1 MSNRDEAD
9 TPLRLLREWLHRL
22 VGAIG
27 RGRSDADLEKELRLH
42 AELAA
47 AAAPD
52 AAPRGATGLRSGAIT
67 HAMDALRD
75 QRGLPRAE
83 ALAADVLFG
92 LRQMRKHPVAS
103 AAAILSLGLAM
114 GATLAALRLV
124 DAVLVRA
131 LPVAS
136 PERLFVI
143 ETASRTP
150 EGTDDRNDYFDY
162 PTYRDYVSAA
172 DATAHLMVVGLTAP
186 VSIRFDRDGEAE
198 AALWQFVSGNVFEV
212 LGLQPVLGRLF
223 TRADDVTPGG
233 HPVAVISYDYWT
245 RRFGRDPGVVGR
257 TYSWGSQV
265 FEIVGVAP
273 RRFTGTE
280 PGRVTD
286 LFVPAAM
293 NAQALDNPGWSWFR
307 IWVRPADGLAPA
319 QVQERLQA
327 RLTQRQRERLK
338 AFAPDTPRERI
349 DAHLAEKLLLHPAGS
364 GVSAA
369 QKTFRRPLFILMTL
383 ATLVL
388 LVACANV
395 ANLMLAQAVARSREM
410 ALRLSIGAT
419 RGRLIQMVLVESVL
433 LATAASAAGALFAA
447 LAAPFIV
454 SMLAP
459 PDRPLRLI
467 LDVDWRGV
475 AAGSAITLTVAMLF
489 GLPPALRAS
498 GVRPL
503 GVLKG
508 SGERTRRSGQL
519 LIAVQTAFCVFL
531 LFSAGLF
538 VSTFD
543 RLAHAPLGFTPHNLV
558 LLQTQARTDRPPAVW
573 AQLAD
578 QLRQVTGVEAVSVAG
593 WAPLSGNRWRSRVR
607 AGNRPPPPTS
617 PYFVQV
623 GPRYFETMRIEQRG
637 GRDFRADDAPPALDP
652 VRGIMAGVGIVNES
666 FARAYFD
673 GRDPVGQVVQVRQGR
688 DAEAPM
694 TIVGVVRDVVYDNVR
709 EPMRPTVY
717 VPLEDRDGAALLIRT
732 AGDAR
737 TAVPQLRR
745 EVSRAAA
752 DINVRRVEHL
762 SVLVLQQM
770 IRERLL
776 AALSGF
782 FAVVALALSAVGLYG
797 TLNYGV
803 IRQRK
808 EIGIRMAL
816 GARAAQVVARITR
829 RTLALVAA
837 GALTGLAGG
846 VVFAR
851 SLEAILFEVK
861 PTDPASL
868 VRPLLLIASAAVLA
882 AAVPALRAT
891 RIDPARTLRMD

>member
-1 MSNRDEAD
+1 MSNRDGAD
-9 TPLRLLREWLHRL
+9 TPLRILREWVHRL
-22 VGAIG
+22 LGAIG
-27 RGRSDADLEKELRLH
+27 RGRSDADLEEELRLH

-47 AAAPD
+47 RARNAE
-52 AAPRGATGLRSGAIT
+52 PRATTGLRNGATT

-83 ALAADVLFG
+83 ALASDVLFG

-143 ETASRTP
+143 ETVSRTP
-150 EGTDDRNDYFDY
+150 EGTEDHSEAFDY

-172 DATAHLMVVGLTAP
+172 DTTAHLMVLGLTSP
-186 VSIRFDRDGEAE
+186 LSIRFDRDGEAE
-198 AALWQFVSGNVFEV
+198 VAQLQFVSGNVFEV
-212 LGLQPVLGRLF
+212 LGLQPALGRML
-223 TRADDVTPGG
+223 TRTDDVTPGG
-233 HPVAVISYDYWT
+233 HAVAVISYDYWT

-257 TYSWGSQV
+257 TYAWGSQV
-265 FEIVGVAP
+265 FEIVGVGP

-293 NAQALDNPGWSWFR
+293 NVQALNNPGWSWFR
-307 IWVRPADGLAPA
+307 IWVRPADGIAPA

-338 AFAPDTPRERI
+338 GFAPNTPRERI
-349 DAHLAEKLLLHPAGS
+349 DAHLAEKLLLNPAGS
-364 GVSAA
+364 GVSTA
-369 QKTFRRPLFILMTL
+369 QKTFRRPLFILITL

-395 ANLMLAQAVARSREM
+395 ANLMLAQAMARSREM

-433 LATAASAAGALFAA
+433 LATAASAAGALFAM

-467 LDVDWRGV
+467 LDVDWRAV
-475 AAGSAITLTVAMLF
+475 ASGSAITLAVAALF
-489 GLPPALRAS
+489 GLAPALRAS

-508 SGERTRRSGQL
+508 GGQRSRRGGQL

-531 LFSAGLF
+531 LFAAGLF

-543 RLAHAPLGFTPHNLV
+543 RLSHAPLGFTPQNVV
-558 LLQTQARTDRPPAVW
+558 LLQTEAGTDRSPAVW
-573 AQLAD
+573 TQLAD
-578 QLRQVTGVEAVSVAG
+578 QLRQVSGVEAVSVAG
-593 WAPLSGNRWRSRVR
+593 WAPLSGNRWRSTVH
-607 AGNRPPPPTS
+607 AGNRPAPATS
-617 PYFVQV
+617 PYFVQI
-623 GPRYFETMRIEQRG
+623 GLRYFETMRIEQRG
-637 GRDFRADDAPPALDP
+637 GRDFQPGDVPPALDP
-652 VRGIMAGVGIVNES
+652 VRGIVAGVGIVNES

-673 GRDPVGQVVQVRQGR
+673 GRDPVGQVVQVRQSR

-717 VPLEDRDGAALLIRT
+717 VPLEDRDGAALLVRM

-737 TAVPQLRR
+737 AAVPQLRR
-745 EVSRAAA
+745 EVSRAGAGLS
-752 DINVRRVEHL
+752 VRRVEHL

-782 FAVVALALSAVGLYG
+782 FAAVALALSAVGLYG

-803 IRQRK
+803 VRQRK

-816 GARAAQVVARITR
+816 GARAAHVVTRITR
-829 RTLALVAA
+829 RPLALVAA
-837 GALTGLAGG
+837 GALMGLAGG
-846 VVFAR
+846 VMFAR

-868 VRPLLLIASAAVLA
+868 VRPLLLIGSAAVLA
-882 AAVPALRAT
+882 AALPALRAA